1 MKYKIQKIELG
12 FTVIEF
18 LTTLVVIGISFGLQ
32 IPTI

>member
-1 MKYKIQKIELG
+1 MKYKLQNIEFG

-32 IPTI
+32 IPNI